1 MLTEV
6 QCLPTK
12 AIAKTLE
19 GQSSM
24 RIIIRGGKFY
34 QGNVEMKP
42 EFGNVE
48 QIRALKAE
56 ERKLKSIICEAK
68 LTEQEITQYYARVSF
83 TCPLCSQKNQK
94 DYDST
99 SDVSEYP
106 IDNSDVDTMEVECC
120 KCKHEFTIH
129 ADKSKK
135 GSMPIYLS
143 YDDPNAEDTD
153 GNTN

>member
-1 MLTEV
+1 
-6 QCLPTK
+6 
-12 AIAKTLE
+12 
-19 GQSSM
+19 M
-24 RIIIRGGKFY
+24 RIVIREGKFY
-34 QGNVEMKP
+34 QGNVEVKP

-56 ERKLKSIICEAK
+56 ERKIKSIICEAK

-83 TCPLCSQKNQK
+83 TCPLCSQKNQI
-94 DYDST
+94 DCDS
-99 SDVSEYP
+99 DCDISEYP
-106 IDNSDVDTMEVECC
+106 IDNSDVDTMEVECK

-143 YDDPNAEDTD
+143 YDDPNTGEMED
-153 GNTN
+153 